1 MICLYVIGIF
11 VSAAVK
17 ELRDTALGTL
27 LDVVMRYTMVA
38 VSQQAGPLVNSEKN
52 EKCSFGMDPLVLID
66 SMATVMSYQEK
77 ELLKPARL
85 ALTIILN
92 TATIIMGSKERVL
105 KPLNFCNYLKLFYT
119 CTFYR
124 PANYHIWNTWLISFV
139 LYAMIVL
146 GIPNLEDVMLYNFF
160 IVACLL
166 NGFLN
171 IYIYL

>member
-1 MICLYVIGIF
+1 MVGIF

-38 VSQQAGPLVNSEKN
+38 VSQQAGPLVNSEKI
-52 EKCSFGMDPLVLID
+52 EKFGMDPLVLID

-92 TATIIMGSKERVL
+92 TATIIMGSKERV
-105 KPLNFCNYLKLFYT
+105 
-119 CTFYR
+119 
-124 PANYHIWNTWLISFV
+124 
-139 LYAMIVL
+139 
-146 GIPNLEDVMLYNFF
+146 
-160 IVACLL
+160 
-166 NGFLN
+166 
-171 IYIYL
+171 

>member
-1 MICLYVIGIF
+1 MTFLGIF

-38 VSQQAGPLVNSEKN
+38 ISQQAGPLVNSEKN

-92 TATIIMGSKERVL
+92 TATIIMGSKERVIE
-105 KPLNFCNYLKLFYT
+105 FKLF
-119 CTFYR
+119 
-124 PANYHIWNTWLISFV
+124 
-139 LYAMIVL
+139 
-146 GIPNLEDVMLYNFF
+146 
-160 IVACLL
+160 
-166 NGFLN
+166 
-171 IYIYL
+171 

>member
-1 MICLYVIGIF
+1 LTCLFLIGIF

-38 VSQQAGPLVNSEKN
+38 ISQQAGPLVNSEKN

-92 TATIIMGSKERVL
+92 TATIIMGSKERVI
-105 KPLNFCNYLKLFYT
+105 K
-119 CTFYR
+119 
-124 PANYHIWNTWLISFV
+124 
-139 LYAMIVL
+139 IVL
-146 GIPNLEDVMLYNFF
+146 FNITRSYIKLLCFLGMPTTIYGIH
-160 IVACLL
+160 
-166 NGFLN
+166 G
-171 IYIYL
+171 

>member
-1 MICLYVIGIF
+1 MIGIF

-52 EKCSFGMDPLVLID
+52 ERCSFGMDPLVLID

-105 KPLNFCNYLKLFYT
+105 ENLYLN
-119 CTFYR
+119 
-124 PANYHIWNTWLISFV
+124 
-139 LYAMIVL
+139 MI
-146 GIPNLEDVMLYNFF
+146 
-160 IVACLL
+160 
-166 NGFLN
+166 
-171 IYIYL
+171 

>member
-1 MICLYVIGIF
+1 LTYLFLKGIF

-38 VSQQAGPLVNSEKN
+38 ISQQAGPLVNSEKN
-52 EKCSFGMDPLVLID
+52 EKLSFGMDPLVLID

-92 TATIIMGSKERVL
+92 TATIIMGSKERVI
-105 KPLNFCNYLKLFYT
+105 KMFLFKY
-119 CTFYR
+119 
-124 PANYHIWNTWLISFV
+124 SV
-139 LYAMIVL
+139 
-146 GIPNLEDVMLYNFF
+146 
-160 IVACLL
+160 
-166 NGFLN
+166 
-171 IYIYL
+171 